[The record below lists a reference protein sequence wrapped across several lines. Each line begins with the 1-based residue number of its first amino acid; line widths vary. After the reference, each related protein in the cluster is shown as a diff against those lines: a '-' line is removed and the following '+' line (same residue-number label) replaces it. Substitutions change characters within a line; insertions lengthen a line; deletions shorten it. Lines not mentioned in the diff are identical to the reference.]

1 MSFSKTKFMNKV
13 FFSVVCMAI
22 SLFSLAQNKV
32 INDPNAQTR
41 SAKGFHGIKI
51 SHGID
56 LYLTQGDESVAVSAS
71 TPNYRDRIKTEVENG
86 VLKIYL
92 EKENGF
98 SWSSGDHK
106 LKAYVSFKTLDELT
120 ASGGSDVFFE
130 SEIAV
135 PQLNID
141 LSGGSDL
148 KEGRVKIN
156 DLSLHQSG
164 GSDVNISGTVTNL
177 KVVASGGSDLKG
189 YDLVTDICDVQA
201 SGGSDT
207 HITVNKELN
216 ISASGGSDVHY
227 KGSGV
232 VKELRSSG
240 SSSVSKK
247 G

>member
-1 MSFSKTKFMNKV
+1 MRKILFSAAFIAV
-13 FFSVVCMAI
+13 SFFS
-22 SLFSLAQNKV
+22 FAQDKT
-32 INDPNAQTR
+32 INDANAQSRTVT
-41 SAKGFHGIKI
+41 GFHAIKI

-56 LYLTQGDESVAVSAS
+56 LYLSQGNDEAVAVSAS
-71 TPNYRDRIKTEVENG
+71 STNYRDKIKTEVENG

-92 EKENGF
+92 ENEHGF
-98 SWSSGDHK
+98 SWSTGNHK
-106 LKAYVSFKTLDELT
+106 LKAYVSFKMLDELT

-135 PQLNID
+135 PKLAIS

-148 KEGRVKIN
+148 TKGSVKIN
-156 DLSLHQSG
+156 DLSLNQSG

-177 KVVASGGSDLKG
+177 KVVASGGSDLKA

-216 ISASGGSDVHY
+216 INASGGSDVHY
-227 KGSGV
+227 KGTGV
-232 VKELRSSG
+232 VRELRSSG

-247 G
+247 S